1 MKPSLLSSLPA
12 PKHVGEP
19 HEEGDDIADHAHGV
33 SGTAQIL
40 EEGKPSSKNPRVPP
54 YPQRRAEKFV
64 PRRQADFC
72 DGGAYPEI
80 HVAQYPLNMGKP
92 GSRAADAQGTL
103 ALTVNAEG
111 DFNYDAIVT
120 GGRNA
125 AKWQETGHK
134 AIVPKL
140 ERLNDAFERP
150 AEEVEDA
157 VARETILA
165 FQGKVD
171 KKQAVMNPK
180 HVPQVPGE
188 AQYIRYTG
196 SSAGAQV
203 AGRIVKMQDMPVD
216 PLEPPKFK
224 HIKVPRGSG
233 SPPAPV
239 MHSPPRKLSAEEQR
253 DWKIP
258 PCVSNWKNNAGHT
271 IPLDKRLAADG
282 RGLQEVQI
290 NDGFA
295 KFSEALYIAENK
307 ARNAVETRA
316 KMQRELLSREKER
329 KEAELRELA
338 MNARMERSGR
348 TVDRRSVR
356 DDRDE
361 RGGRDE
367 GVAVVR
373 RDDDRDGHRGRDH
386 GRDEWRDRDD
396 RDDRRDQDYRSE
408 RDDRHHRDDR
418 ADDRHRRDYSASPH
432 AHRRR
437 DSNHGGRDNEDNR
450 RDAGGNGEDSAA
462 ERRRDEIREDRRKE
476 RERERRLEARN
487 AHGYKRSKLTRD
499 KDRDISEK
507 IALGMAKV
515 TGGEAMYDQRL
526 FNQETGQQAGVGAD
540 DTYNLYDKP
549 LFTDRSDVY
558 KGRASNRE
566 GEDPDV
572 DTSRFKPAKGFSG
585 ADKSSG
591 KAVEFEKEG
600 DGGAADPFGLDDFL
614 TK

>member
-12 PKHVGEP
+12 PKRNDPGHV
-19 HEEGDDIADHAHGV
+19 EERVEGGLDVADVEVAASSV
-33 SGTAQIL
+33 GTS
-40 EEGKPSSKNPRVPP
+40 KPSVATKANRTVPA
-54 YPQRRAEKFV
+54 YPHRKAQKFI
-64 PRRQADFC
+64 PRRQADFA

-92 GSRAADAQGTL
+92 GARAEDSQGTL
-103 ALTVNAEG
+103 ALTVNADGEY
-111 DFNYDAIVT
+111 NYDAILT
-120 GGRNA
+120 GGRKTNT
-125 AKWQETGHK
+125 AKWQEATMGHK

-150 AEEVEDA
+150 AEEEEDE
-157 VARETILA
+157 VAKETMLA
-165 FQGKVD
+165 LQGKVE

-180 HVPQVPGE
+180 HVARVPGE
-188 AQYIRYTG
+188 AEYIKYTG
-196 SSAGAQV
+196 SSAGAMAQ
-203 AGRIVKMQDMPVD
+203 GRIIKMQDMPVD

-239 MHSPPRKLSAEEQR
+239 MHSPPRKATAEELK

-307 ARNAVETRA
+307 ARSAVETRA
-316 KMQRELLSREKER
+316 KMQRELLTREKER

-338 MNARMERSGR
+338 MNARMERRGMVSGGR
-348 TVDRRSVR
+348 SGGDWGGGDREREGGGAVGR
-356 DDRDE
+356 RDE
-361 RGGRDE
+361 S
-367 GVAVVR
+367 VAVVHR
-373 RDDDRDGHRGRDH
+373 EDRHDDYSERYDEHDDHNHGDRGRSKSP
-386 GRDEWRDRDD
+386 DR
-396 RDDRRDQDYRSE
+396 E
-408 RDDRHHRDDR
+408 RD
-418 ADDRHRRDYSASPH
+418 HRRGSSD
-432 AHRRR
+432 
-437 DSNHGGRDNEDNR
+437 
-450 RDAGGNGEDSAA
+450 
-462 ERRRDEIREDRRKE
+462 ERRRDEIREERRRE

-526 FNQETGQQAGVGAD
+526 FNQDTGQQAGMGAD
-540 DTYNLYDKP
+540 EAYNLYDKP

-558 KGRASNRE
+558 RGRASNRE
-566 GEDPDV
+566 GEQDV
-572 DTSRFKPAKGFSG
+572 DTSRFKPSKGFSG

-591 KAVEFEKEG
+591 KAVEFEKEAG
-600 DGGAADPFGLDDFL
+600 DGAADPFGLDDFL
-614 TK
+614 AK

>member
-1 MKPSLLSSLPA
+1 MSTSPSSANSGFCIHTTMKPSLLSSLPA
-12 PKHVGEP
+12 PKHDGVGGRYGDD
-19 HEEGDDIADHAHGV
+19 EGDVDEGV
-33 SGTAQIL
+33 GIGDAAAGTAAK
-40 EEGKPSSKNPRVPP
+40 EASPVPSSLIPP
-54 YPQRRAEKFV
+54 YPQRKARKFV
-64 PRRQADFC
+64 PRRQADFA

-92 GSRAADAQGTL
+92 GARASDSAGTL
-103 ALTVNAEG
+103 ALTVNADG
-111 DFNYDAIVT
+111 DLNYDAVLG
-120 GGRNA
+120 GGRRERGGNA
-125 AKWQETGHK
+125 AKWQDAVTGHR

-140 ERLNDAFERP
+140 ERLNDDFERP
-150 AEEVEDA
+150 AEEEDE
-157 VARETILA
+157 VARETMLA
-165 FQGKVD
+165 LQGKVD

-188 AQYIRYTG
+188 AQYIKYTG
-196 SSAGAQV
+196 SAAGAAA
-203 AGRIVKMQDMPVD
+203 AGRIIKMQDMPVD

-224 HIKVPRGSG
+224 HIKVPRGAG

-239 MHSPPRKLSAEEQR
+239 MHSPPRKASAEELK

-307 ARNAVETRA
+307 ARSAVETRA
-316 KMQRELLSREKER
+316 KMQRELLTREKER

-338 MNARMERSGR
+338 MNARMERRGIPRRDEGGAERSRGD
-348 TVDRRSVR
+348 DRR
-356 DDRDE
+356 
-361 RGGRDE
+361 GGDRDE

-373 RDDDRDGHRGRDH
+373 
-386 GRDEWRDRDD
+386 GRDEDRRGGEGGDRGEDRRRASSSDSDRDERRDDWDRRDDRGRRDD
-396 RDDRRDQDYRSE
+396 RDRRDD
-408 RDDRHHRDDR
+408 
-418 ADDRHRRDYSASPH
+418 
-432 AHRRR
+432 
-437 DSNHGGRDNEDNR
+437 HG
-450 RDAGGNGEDSAA
+450 
-462 ERRRDEIREDRRKE
+462 ERRRDEIREERRKE

-526 FNQETGQQAGVGAD
+526 FNQETGQQAGMGAD
-540 DTYNLYDKP
+540 EAYNLYDKP

-558 KGRASNRE
+558 RGRASNRE
-566 GEDPDV
+566 GTDQDV
-572 DTSRFKPAKGFSG
+572 DTSRFKPSKGFSG

-591 KAVEFEKEG
+591 KAVEFEKEQG
-600 DGGAADPFGLDDFL
+600 DEQDPFGLDSFL
-614 TK
+614 ANK